1 MNLTIIGVNFSASA
15 TRRFTLFKNTV
26 MSYKKGLDGIVTTA
40 NWIYPLLSAIWNG
53 QNYVSLRYEIRVV
66 MSATISA

>member
-40 NWIYPLLSAIWNG
+40 N
-53 QNYVSLRYEIRVV
+53 
-66 MSATISA
+66 